1 VLAGAVLLAGFVLW
15 LRRATHPLI
24 DLSLFRSVEFA
35 AGAALA
41 TLASF
46 AMMGAIFVLPQ
57 YFQAMWDTDAFG
69 TGLRLLPVIGGLL
82 VGVQAGAR
90 LIAVWGTKA
99 VVAAGFVLMAA
110 GLLTGAT
117 ATVGDGFGFV
127 AGWMVVVGVGLGLAL
142 PPAMNAAIGAL
153 AAERSG
159 VGGGLVHALRQV
171 GGTFGV
177 AVLGTAL
184 NAGYRSTVDTSG
196 LSAADAGVVLD
207 TAAAGM
213 KVARVMDSPAL
224 AESVRSAFT
233 SGMGVLLVV
242 CAAVMLAGA
251 VLAVAFLPGRSATLV
266 NT

>member
-1 VLAGAVLLAGFVLW
+1 
-15 LRRATHPLI
+15 
-24 DLSLFRSVEFA
+24 
-35 AGAALA
+35 
-41 TLASF
+41 
-46 AMMGAIFVLPQ
+46 
-57 YFQAMWDTDAFG
+57 
-69 TGLRLLPVIGGLL
+69 
-82 VGVQAGAR
+82 
-90 LIAVWGTKA
+90 
-99 VVAAGFVLMAA
+99 
-110 GLLTGAT
+110 
-117 ATVGDGFGFV
+117 
-127 AGWMVVVGVGLGLAL
+127 
-142 PPAMNAAIGAL
+142 
-153 AAERSG
+153 
-159 VGGGLVHALRQV
+159 VHALRQV

-213 KVARVMDSPAL
+213 KVARVVDSPAL

-251 VLAVAFLPGRSATLV
+251 ALAVAFLPGRSASLV